1 MLAKSKGNKHPLAK
15 SLFWLV
21 KTFKFLT
28 YFVLIA
34 VLLTQIHNGITK
46 LGGNQMTYTSS
57 TTVEEPITYPTVS
70 LCITMDTNF
79 TGGWSNQNWLDPEKY
94 NFSFP
99 FEDLGHVLDA
109 FIDG

>member
-1 MLAKSKGNKHPLAK
+1 MLAKSKSSNPSLAK

-21 KTFKFLT
+21 KTFRFLT

-99 FEDLGHVLDA
+99 FEDLGHVLDV